1 MKHRIL
7 LILLT
12 ALQLTTLLL
21 PAAGADDVII
31 ETFSPQGTVKGIRQ
45 ATARFSEQAVAFG
58 DPGLTDPFDTTCPEK
73 GRGRWADSRTWVYD
87 FDRDLPAGVSCSFSL
102 KPDFRVLSGKPL
114 AGRRAFSFSTGGP
127 NILTPHPGK
136 GEDIDEDQ
144 VFVLALDAE
153 PRMDS
158 VGQHTRCSIEGIH
171 ETVGVRVFSGKEKE
185 DILGQP
191 NFRHLKELPVVV
203 LQCRQHFPNRSGVT
217 LIWGKGIMTQSGIK
231 TTEDQKLS
239 FRARTAFRANFNC
252 ERENAKAN
260 CIPILP
266 MRISFTAPVSWDT
279 ARKIVLRGDG
289 KIHKPAR
296 SPRDQSPEE
305 AEGESALPGTE
316 AFVQA
321 LTFRGPF
328 PENSSFVLEMPQDI
342 QDDAGRKLSNGK
354 SFPLS
359 VRTDA
364 FPPLAK
370 FPARFGIIELAEH
383 AALPVTLRNLE
394 PEVRTRSLEV
404 SEKSGGTADAIQ
416 SGQSVRPAGTGK
428 MLPSVQADPAQEN
441 LKRYQEELK
450 GRLRNIGREKEEK
463 IIDWLRL
470 VASAERTTSILKGAG
485 AVRDFKLPKP
495 GGPKAFEVVGI
506 PLKNPGIYIVEME
519 SRILG
524 ASLLKDRKSSLYVPT
539 AALVTNL
546 SAHFK
551 WGRES
556 SLVWVTSLDRAEP
569 VSDAAVS
576 IRDCTG
582 KQIWKGM
589 TGKNGIAVIKSQ
601 LPAEEE
607 LTSCAGETNYREASP
622 ALAGIQRGLFIFART
637 KDDMTFL
644 HSSWDN
650 GIEPWRYNLP
660 WASDQASARA
670 HTVLDR
676 SLLRA
681 GDTLHMKHLIRRQ
694 TSSGFAFIGASDLP
708 QKAVIYHQGSNQHYE
723 FPLKWD
729 KKGTAE
735 TTWKIPQESKL
746 GNYMVLLVKN
756 SPDNKGAASAVEAAG
771 EEYYPPEGWNSANF
785 RVEEFR
791 VPLMKGSI
799 QQSRGPLVHASE
811 TDLDLLVT
819 YLSGGGAS
827 DMTATLRSQVQQ
839 RQIHFDGYDG
849 YTFANGI
856 VEPGLTRTSTDYD
869 GEPGGP
875 GGETRSFKMQTTN
888 IRLDR
893 AGSARTTIK
902 ELPGITRPHNLFAEL
917 EFRDP
922 NGEVQTVSSRI
933 PLYPSSLILGIKPD
947 SWTSSKESF
956 KFTVAALDLDG
967 RPAAGVMVSADLFQ
981 KKYYSHRKRLVGGF
995 YAYEHAT
1002 EIKLAGH
1009 LCEGRTDS
1017 LGLLVCETQS
1027 PVSGS
1032 VIIQARAE
1040 DADRY
1045 PSAVHQEIW
1054 VAGRGEWWFDVTDN
1068 DRIDLLPEKKRY
1080 EPGET
1085 AHFQVRMPFRDATA
1099 LITVE
1104 REGIIDTFVK
1114 KISGKNPV
1122 IQIPVKGSYAPNVF
1136 VSVLCVRGRMAGE
1149 KTTALIDLGKPAYK
1163 LGIAE
1168 INVGWRSHELKVTV
1182 TTDRAVYATREKASV
1197 KIAVRTA
1204 EGAVPPKGSEAAV
1217 SAVDEGLLELMP
1229 NRSWKL
1235 LDAMMGRRGYELKT
1249 STAQMQV
1256 VGKRHYGLKAQP
1268 HGGGG
1273 GKQSTRELFDTL
1285 LFWKGRVTLDD
1296 KGEAFVEVPLND
1308 SLTGFRIAVVAQG
1321 SAGLFGTGEI
1331 SIKTSQDLL
1340 LFSGLPLVVREGDRF
1355 RAGFTARNAS
1365 DRSME
1370 LEIRGKVSPAAAEL
1384 DPLSL
1389 SLPAGQAQE
1398 FGWDIKVPQG
1408 HDALFFEVAAQEK
1421 NGKASDRLKIK
1432 QQVRDALPVQTF
1444 QATMLQLDNRL
1455 RLSVERPSDAVAG
1468 KGGLA
1473 ISVRPRLTDG
1483 LNGVSRFMKQY
1494 PYTCMEQKVSKAIA
1508 LRDQNLWKSLMADLP
1523 AYMDSEGLL
1532 KYFPSMRQGSDVLTS
1547 YVLSISD
1554 EAGWNVPAGLKDRM
1568 TEALLNFVSGKLR
1581 RSSVVPAADLPLRK
1595 LSALEALSRSRK
1607 ADLKQLRSLSIEPN
1621 LWPSSALIDW
1631 MSILLRVR
1639 EIPERDRRF
1648 REAEQ
1653 ILRSRL
1659 NLQGTTL
1666 TLSTEKTDALW
1677 WLMVSGDLNAVRVP
1691 LLLMNFN
1698 LWKDEIPR
1706 LIRGTLNR
1714 QQRGRWETTTANA
1727 WGVLAFEA
1735 FSKQYESSVVNGTT
1749 SLLLETRERTVDWKD
1764 AARGKSITLGFPKTR
1779 SDLTIAHH
1787 GSGRPWIT
1795 IQSLA
1800 AVPLKG
1806 PVSSGYTIKKTLTP
1820 VERSSAG
1827 PWSRGDVIRVR
1838 LDLEAQADMTWV
1850 VLNDPIPAGSHI
1862 LGSGLGGDSELMTR
1876 DEERKGWVWPA
1887 FEERTSESFRAYY
1900 DFVPKGRWTVEYTV
1914 RLNNSGHFQLPP
1926 TRVEALYAPEMFGEL
1941 PNSSMIV
1948 NQ

>member
-1 MKHRIL
+1 MTGLHL
-7 LILLT
+7 L
-12 ALQLTTLLL
+12 TLLL
-21 PAAGADDVII
+21 PAAAADNALI
-31 ETFSPQGTVKGIRQ
+31 EMFSPEGMVKGIRQ

-58 DPGLTDPFDTTCPEK
+58 NPSLADPFAMTCSEK
-73 GRGRWADSRTWVYD
+73 GHGRWADSRTWVYD

-102 KPDFRVLSGKPL
+102 KPDFKVLSGKPMS
-114 AGRRAFSFSTGGP
+114 GRRTFIFSTGGP
-127 NILTPHPGK
+127 NIITHLPGK
-136 GEDIDEDQ
+136 GEEIDEDQ

-153 PRMDS
+153 PLIGS
-158 VGQHTRCSIEGIH
+158 IEPHTRCSIEGVH

-203 LQCRQHFPNRSGVT
+203 LQCRQHFPNRSRVT
-217 LIWGKGIMTQSGIK
+217 LIWGKGIMTQSGMK

-239 FRARTAFRANFNC
+239 FRARSAFRASFSC

-266 MRISFTAPVSWDT
+266 MRIAFTAPVSWDT
-279 ARKIVLRGDG
+279 ARKIVIRGDN
-289 KIHKPAR
+289 KVYRPTI
-296 SPRDQSPEE
+296 SPRHQSPEE
-305 AEGESALPGTE
+305 AEEESALPGTQS
-316 AFVQA
+316 FVQT
-321 LTFRGPF
+321 LTFKGPF
-328 PENSSFVLEMPQDI
+328 PESSSFVLEMPKDL
-342 QDDAGRKLSNGK
+342 QDDAGRKLSNSK

-359 VRTDA
+359 VKTDS

-370 FPARFGIIELAEH
+370 FPARFGIIELMEH

-394 PEVRTRSLEV
+394 PEIMTRSLEV
-404 SEKSGGTADAIQ
+404 AEQTERTTDANKA
-416 SGQSVRPAGTGK
+416 GQSVKSAGAGRVPPAVQSDPGK
-428 MLPSVQADPAQEN
+428 EN

-450 GRLRNIGREKEEK
+450 GRLRNVGQEKDEK
-463 IIDWLRL
+463 IIDWLKL

-485 AVRDFKLPKP
+485 AVRDFSLPKP
-495 GGPKAFEVVGI
+495 GGAKAFEVVGI
-506 PLKNPGIYIVEME
+506 PLKKPGVYIVEME

-556 SLVWVTSLDRAEP
+556 SLVWVTTLDKAEP

-589 TGKNGIAVIKSQ
+589 TGKNGIALIKSG
-601 LPAEEE
+601 LPAEED

-681 GDTLHMKHLIRRQ
+681 GDTLHMKHIIRRQ
-694 TSSGFAFIGASDLP
+694 TSSGFAFPATSDLP

-735 TTWKIPQESKL
+735 TTWKIPQESRL

-756 SPDNKGAASAVEAAG
+756 SPDKNRAAG
-771 EEYYPPEGWNSANF
+771 TAEVDGDEYYPPEGWNSANF

-791 VPLMKGSI
+791 VPLMKGII
-799 QQSRGPLVHASE
+799 QQSRGPLIQASE
-811 TDLDLLVT
+811 TDLDLLVS

-827 DMTATLRSQVQQ
+827 EMTATLRSQVQP
-839 RQIHFDGYDG
+839 RQIHFDDYDG

-856 VEPGLTRTSTDYD
+856 VEAGLTRTASDHEGD
-869 GEPGGP
+869 PGGP
-875 GGETRSFKMQTTN
+875 GGETRSFKMQTMN
-888 IRLDR
+888 IKLDS

-902 ELPGITRPHNLFAEL
+902 GLPGITRPHNLFAEL

-933 PLYPSSLILGIKPD
+933 PLYPSALILGIRPD

-956 KFTVAALDLDG
+956 KFSVAALDLDG

-1017 LGLLVCETQS
+1017 QGLLICETRS

-1032 VIIQARAE
+1032 VIIQARSE
-1040 DADRY
+1040 DKDRN
-1045 PSAVHQEIW
+1045 PSTVHQEIW
-1054 VAGRGEWWFDVTDN
+1054 IAGKGEWWFDVSDN

-1080 EPGET
+1080 EPGDT

-1104 REGIIDTFVK
+1104 REGIIDTFVR
-1114 KISGKNPV
+1114 KISGKDPV

-1149 KTTALIDLGKPAYK
+1149 KTTALIDLGKPAFK
-1163 LGIAE
+1163 LGISE
-1168 INVGWRSHELKVTV
+1168 INVGWRNHELKIQVS
-1182 TTDRAVYATREKASV
+1182 TDKAVYRTREKAQV

-1204 EGAVPPKGSEAAV
+1204 SGGVPPEGSEAAI

-1229 NRSWKL
+1229 NKSWGL

-1256 VGKRHYGLKAQP
+1256 VGKRHYGLKSQP

-1273 GKQSTRELFDTL
+1273 GKQTTRELFDTL
-1285 LFWKGRVTLDD
+1285 LYWKGRVTLDD

-1321 SAGLFGTGEI
+1321 SSGLFGTGET
-1331 SIKTSQDLL
+1331 SIRTSQDLI
-1340 LFSGLPLVVREGDRF
+1340 LFSGLPRIVREGDRF

-1365 DRSME
+1365 VRSMD
-1370 LEIRGKVSPAAAEL
+1370 LEIRGKVSTAGAEL
-1384 DPLSL
+1384 DPLSI
-1389 SLPAGQAQE
+1389 SLQAGQASE
-1398 FGWDIKVPQG
+1398 FGWDIQVPHG
-1408 HDALFFEVAAQEK
+1408 EDSLLFEVAAQEK
-1421 NGKASDRLKIK
+1421 SGKASDHLKIK

-1444 QATMLQLDNRL
+1444 QATMLQLDNQL

-1473 ISVRPRLTDG
+1473 ISFRPRLADG
-1483 LNGVSRFMKQY
+1483 LSGVSRFMKQY

-1508 LRDQNLWKSLMADLP
+1508 LRDQNLWKSLLGELP
-1523 AYMDSEGLL
+1523 AYMDTEGLL
-1532 KYFPSMRQGSDVLTS
+1532 KYFPSMRQGSDVLTA

-1554 EAGWNVPAGLKDRM
+1554 EAGWEIPSGLKDRM
-1568 TEALLNFVSGKLR
+1568 TEALLNFVSGKLGR
-1581 RSSVVPAADLPLRK
+1581 YSAVSTADLPLRK
-1595 LSALEALSRSRK
+1595 LAALEALSRSKK
-1607 ADLKQLRSLSIEPN
+1607 ADLKQIRSLSIEPN

-1639 EIPERDRRF
+1639 EIPERDRKL
-1648 REAEQ
+1648 RETEQ

-1666 TLSTEKTDALW
+1666 TLSTERTDNLW

-1698 LWKDEIPR
+1698 LWKEEIPR

-1735 FSKQYESSVVNGTT
+1735 FSKKYESTVVSGTT
-1749 SLLLETRERTVDWKD
+1749 SMVLEARERPVDWKD
-1764 AARGKSITLGFPKTR
+1764 AAGGKSITLGFPK
-1779 SDLTIAHH
+1779 SKADLTIAHH
-1787 GSGRPWIT
+1787 GTGRPWIT

-1800 AVPLKG
+1800 AIPLKG
-1806 PVSSGYTIKKTLTP
+1806 PLSSGYTIRKTLTP
-1820 VERSSAG
+1820 VGRSTAG
-1827 PWSRGDVIRVR
+1827 PWSRGDVVRVR

-1862 LGSGLGGDSELMTR
+1862 LGSGLGRDSELMTH

-1900 DFVPKGRWTVEYTV
+1900 DYVPKGRWTIEYTV

-1941 PNSSMIV
+1941 PNSGMLV
-1948 NQ
+1948 VQ